1 MTVAKKNAKKVL
13 DDARKKAKIRHV
25 EIDQMSADWT
35 AMADATDDPLIAACY
50 REQAGTI
57 ARIGELERE
66 SMRLNLANLEREAA
80 ED

>member
-1 MTVAKKNAKKVL
+1 MAKKNAKKVL
-13 DDARKKAKIRHV
+13 DDARKKAKVRHA

-35 AMADATDDPLIAACY
+35 ARADAAADPLAAACY

-66 SMRLNLANLEREAA
+66 SIRLNLANLEREAA